1 MSLHRDVT
9 AARRALPKGAA
20 FEIADLI
27 LARSWADRYDIAMIV
42 RLDHGASVDE
52 DYEEVIA
59 FQTDLSP
66 LNRVFIWRNTRTVFV
81 QPLVGRARQYDSV
94 AAALESLL
102 PAQNVTLSDISAP
115 DWPVGES

>member
-9 AARRALPKGAA
+9 AAPRVLPKGAA

-27 LARSWADRYDIAMIV
+27 LAGSWADRYDMAMIV
-42 RLDHGASVDE
+42 RLDHGAAVDE

-59 FQTDLSP
+59 FQTHNGP
-66 LNRVFIWRNTRTVFV
+66 LNRVFIWRNTSTVFV
-81 QPLVGRARQYDSV
+81 QPLVGRARQYGSV

-102 PAQNVTLSDISAP
+102 PAQNVTLSDISARG
-115 DWPVGES
+115 WPAV